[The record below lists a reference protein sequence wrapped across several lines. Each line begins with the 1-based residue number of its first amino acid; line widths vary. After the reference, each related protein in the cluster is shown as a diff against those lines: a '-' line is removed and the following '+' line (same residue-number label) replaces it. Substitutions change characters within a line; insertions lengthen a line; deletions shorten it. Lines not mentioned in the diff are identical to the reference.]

1 MNAPDIA
8 QAMVTDRGLMALV
21 VLITAGIAVGLAV
34 FVLDTSDCIKKKERD
49 DGSV

>member
-8 QAMVTDRGLMALV
+8 QAMVTDHGLMALV
-21 VLITAGIAVGLAV
+21 VLAGIMVAVGLAV

>member
-21 VLITAGIAVGLAV
+21 VLITAGVAVGLAV
-34 FVLDTSDCIKKKERD
+34 FVIDVFDGIKKKERD
-49 DGSV
+49 DGPV

>member
-8 QAMVTDRGLMALV
+8 QAMVTDQGMMAIVVLAGLMV
-21 VLITAGIAVGLAV
+21 AVGLAV
-34 FVLDTSDCIKKKERD
+34 FVLDTVDCIKKKERD